1 MIDGAATIA
10 QIPTSFY
17 VIVGGLFLANI
28 GTVVS
33 IFYGIGKVVWFIA
46 KLDARVGTI
55 EVEHTKDINFAFQKI
70 RDLETKKEQQREI

>member
-1 MIDGAATIA
+1 MTDITA

-17 VIVGGLFLANI
+17 VIAGGLVLANL

-46 KLDARVGTI
+46 KLDARVETI
-55 EVEHTKDINFAFQKI
+55 EREYGKDLDEAHKAI
-70 RDLETKKEQQREI
+70 RQIKKDFYNVKGEA